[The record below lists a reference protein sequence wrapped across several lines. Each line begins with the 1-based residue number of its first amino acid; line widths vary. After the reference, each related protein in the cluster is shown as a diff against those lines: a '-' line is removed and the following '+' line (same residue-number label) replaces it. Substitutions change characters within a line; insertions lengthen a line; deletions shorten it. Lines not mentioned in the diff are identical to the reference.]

1 MTRLVNHSGGDPAQ
15 NLISLVDLSILN
27 GLPTL
32 DVQMTGVEHRKPGA
46 VAWTLAAVAGAVV
59 ATGLAF
65 AAVSAYV
72 TGRAEDNI
80 RNVLLTHRG
89 LHRYIQEVM
98 HPTFFKAQGEQKVAL
113 DYYDPIIFSSSHIV
127 RVMHGFYNEE
137 RVKEG
142 RPPIYY
148 KIASDNPRN
157 PLNKAT
163 PMESGLLRMFNED
176 KSKRE
181 YRQEVQVD
189 GKPFLLHA
197 MPFLE
202 TGQACLRCHGRRQD
216 APLGLQALYS
226 GDGGFNE
233 QAGVIRA
240 VEIIRAPLSDERQ
253 AAFLATG
260 AFLGGLLG
268 LMALILFNTRLRSL
282 VRDRALALEGEVQER
297 LRAET
302 EVRDLNR
309 SLEQRVEER
318 TTQLQS
324 ANRELD
330 AFSYSVSHD
339 LRAPLR
345 AIDGFSRALEEDC
358 GAKLNEQEIDYLK
371 RIRRGC
377 GRMGDLIEDLLK
389 LSRSARREIE
399 PRDLDLSQLVEEI
412 AHELREGAPGSKA
425 EFTIQPGLRGRGDA
439 ALIRSVLEN
448 LLGNAFKFSSKAPA
462 PRIEFGSMSM
472 DGRRTF
478 YVRDNGVG
486 FDMAYADKLFG
497 AFQRLHTTEEFPGT
511 GIGLATVQ
519 RILQRHGGTIRAES
533 MPGQGSTFIFT
544 LGGD

>member
-1 MTRLVNHSGGDPAQ
+1 
-15 NLISLVDLSILN
+15 
-27 GLPTL
+27 
-32 DVQMTGVEHRKPGA
+32 
-46 VAWTLAAVAGAVV
+46 
-59 ATGLAF
+59 
-65 AAVSAYV
+65 
-72 TGRAEDNI
+72 
-80 RNVLLTHRG
+80 
-89 LHRYIQEVM
+89 
-98 HPTFFKAQGEQKVAL
+98 
-113 DYYDPIIFSSSHIV
+113 
-127 RVMHGFYNEE
+127 MHGFYNEE

-282 VRDRALALEGEVQER
+282 VRDRTLALEGEVQER

-462 PRIEFGSMSM
+462 PRIEFGSMSL

>member
-15 NLISLVDLSILN
+15 NLISLIDLSILN

-282 VRDRALALEGEVQER
+282 VRDRTLALEGEVQER

-309 SLEQRVEER
+309 SLERRVEER

-412 AHELREGAPGSKA
+412 AHELHEGTPGSKA
-425 EFTIQPGLRGRGDA
+425 EFTIQPDLRGRGDA

-462 PRIEFGSMSM
+462 PRIEFGSMSL

>member
-1 MTRLVNHSGGDPAQ
+1 MTQLVNHAGGDPAQ
-15 NLISLVDLSILN
+15 NLISLIDLSILN

-98 HPTFFKAQGEQKVAL
+98 HPTFFKAQGEKKVAL

-282 VRDRALALEGEVQER
+282 VRDRTLALEGEVQER

-412 AHELREGAPGSKA
+412 AHELHEGTPGSKA
-425 EFTIQPGLRGRGDA
+425 EFTIQPDLRGRGDA

-462 PRIEFGSMSM
+462 PRIEFGSMIL